1 MGERTDF
8 LAFYEQLGLRPDC
21 SADELRAAYRRR
33 VAELHPDRRA
43 GATPRDAA
51 QLQELTAT
59 YAAASLFLRRHGRLP
74 GAAHARLQELP
85 RAAPGRAPYAGE
97 PTPRSSGLRP
107 IALTLIALGTAVW
120 LLWANSAPRP
130 APAAAVLPPTLPPA
144 RTEVRAAAA
153 PAVQGLRVEL
163 GMDADSVRAIEGR
176 PLLGSAEHWDYG
188 PSWIEFRDGRVSN
201 WYSSPLHPLQVAT
214 RRPPPAE

>member
-21 SADELRAAYRRR
+21 SADELRVAYRRR
-33 VAELHPDRRA
+33 VAELHPDRRG

-85 RAAPGRAPYAGE
+85 RPAPGRASCPDDPA
-97 PTPRSSGLRP
+97 PRSGTLRP

-130 APAAAVLPPTLPPA
+130 VPVAAVPLPALAPTATEAGPAASPA
-144 RTEVRAAAA
+144 T
-153 PAVQGLRVEL
+153 PGLRVEL
-163 GMDADSVRAIEGR
+163 GMDADTVRVIEGR

-188 PSWIEFRDGRVSN
+188 PSWIEFRDGRVSD

-214 RRPPPAE
+214 RRPPPAD

>member
-33 VAELHPDRRA
+33 VAELHPDRHG
-43 GATPRDAA
+43 GATPREAA

-74 GAAHARLQELP
+74 GAPHTRLQELP
-85 RAAPGRAPYAGE
+85 RVTPGRAPWAGD
-97 PTPRSSGLRP
+97 PAPRSSGLRP

-130 APAAAVLPPTLPPA
+130 APAVAMPLPPA
-144 RTEVRAAAA
+144 PTGTAARPPAPAAAQA
-153 PAVQGLRVEL
+153 LRVEL
-163 GMDADSVRAIEGR
+163 GMDADSVRLIEGR

-188 PSWIEFRDGRVSN
+188 PSWIEFRDGRVSD

-214 RRPPPAE
+214 RRPLPRE

>member
-33 VAELHPDRRA
+33 VAELHPDRRG

-59 YAAASLFLRRHGRLP
+59 YAAASLFLCRHGRLP

-85 RAAPGRAPYAGE
+85 RPAPGRPPCASDPA
-97 PTPRSSGLRP
+97 PRSSGLRP

-130 APAAAVLPPTLPPA
+130 SPAAVSLPA
-144 RTEVRAAAA
+144 R
-153 PAVQGLRVEL
+153 P
-163 GMDADSVRAIEGR
+163 
-176 PLLGSAEHWDYG
+176 
-188 PSWIEFRDGRVSN
+188 
-201 WYSSPLHPLQVAT
+201 
-214 RRPPPAE
+214 